1 MTTKTFDAMPSSTEA
16 IDLQDIS
23 SESVKNA
30 WKDYA
35 DKPEYKTFNKHDM
48 IESIQVKP
56 PEQE

>member
-48 IESIQVKP
+48 IESMQVKL